1 MANKKGFS
9 VLKLIFFL
17 LSLVVIGLFAY
28 GALMQPLFKVSSGEK
43 YLDYYNLIIK
53 DFPDLLKSSAKDKFF
68 PIILF
73 GFLLGLLG
81 GAVLFTGISS
91 LVVLVSGLLSLFTRR
106 RLKTIW
112 SLIADSFHLG
122 FISVMTSSY
131 YVLDKVELGMG
142 GILILVAI
150 GLSIVI
156 YALEDYFY
164 GNNKTI
170 SRLIGTI
177 VRIAISGAFVYIS
190 LFSFREIYRLSSETE
205 GYGQYL
211 FSDYLYL
218 SRIEDDLPKK
228 LFAFLAVFTFAIGLL
243 VNTLVPMLPAICG
256 SRSMNEND
264 IPKNRNKKFIAQSIV
279 MPILLIGAYY
289 GTIYVDE
296 NPSQYAM
303 GSGLLTMLIVFVVAF
318 AVSIVAAI
326 IDPKSKYRD
335 DDPVPQ
341 VAPQPQVI
349 AQPQPAPQP
358 RKNAP
363 LKPQAAEE
371 EAPQNNEQPE
381 PEEEAPLKVNKVD
394 DEPSEDKDENE
405 K

>member
-1 MANKKGFS
+1 
-9 VLKLIFFL
+9 
-17 LSLVVIGLFAY
+17 
-28 GALMQPLFKVSSGEK
+28 
-43 YLDYYNLIIK
+43 
-53 DFPDLLKSSAKDKFF
+53 
-68 PIILF
+68 
-73 GFLLGLLG
+73 
-81 GAVLFTGISS
+81 
-91 LVVLVSGLLSLFTRR
+91 
-106 RLKTIW
+106 
-112 SLIADSFHLG
+112 
-122 FISVMTSSY
+122 
-131 YVLDKVELGMG
+131 MG

-177 VRIAISGAFVYIS
+177 VRLAISGAFVYIS

-303 GSGLLTMLIVFVVAF
+303 GSGLLTMLIVFVIVF
-318 AVSIVAAI
+318 VVSIVAAI
-326 IDPKSKYRD
+326 IDPKSKYKD
-335 DDPVPQ
+335 DEPV
-341 VAPQPQVI
+341 PQPQVI
-349 AQPQPAPQP
+349 VQPQPAPQP
-358 RKNAP
+358 RPQPRVIEQPQEEAP
-363 LKPQAAEE
+363 LKTQKFEE
-371 EAPQNNEQPE
+371 EAPQNINPSE
-381 PEEEAPLKVNKVD
+381 PEEESTLEVNEEVE
-394 DEPSEDKDENE
+394 EPSEDKDENE